1 MTKAIIASLCLIA
14 VPFGA
19 QAATTTVLQL
29 QRTNYKPEKLLVY
42 DLSYDASTCAI
53 SRKAPWDVYYR
64 DNSTGQRLEQFSSDS
79 ARYFGPKS
87 SLRAAA
93 DEISLS
99 FLALEEFQK
108 QLGER
113 VSITA
118 SVDKIDGKCVVTS
131 EISYRNQ
138 RFTLEKIFIKMKKT
152 FGFPSGVESLIV
164 TGKADDGSAVRD
176 CVAGNC
182 N

>member
-1 MTKAIIASLCLIA
+1 MTKAILASLCLIA

-53 SRKAPWDVYYR
+53 NRKAPWDVYYR

-79 ARYFGPKS
+79 ARYFGP
-87 SLRAAA
+87 RAAIRAA

-99 FLALEEFQK
+99 FLALEEIQK

-118 SVDKIDGKCVVTS
+118 RLDKIDGKCVVSS

-138 RFTLEKIFIKMKKT
+138 RFSLEKIFIKMKKT
-152 FGFPSGVESLIV
+152 FGFPSGVESLLV
-164 TGKADDGSAVRD
+164 TGKADDGAPVRN